1 MRVEINAYFRAH
13 PDTGSGQYLIHLADA
28 LRRGFPDVHLS
39 EHAPGHSSSRRLGK
53 VAWEQVQWPRRARR
67 ADVRHVP
74 YLAPPIVDPRSVVT
88 AHDVIPFVLDA
99 YGAGAGQRL
108 YRLLVRLGIRR
119 SERVIADSA
128 WTGRDL
134 ERRLDVP
141 ADRIRVVPL
150 GVDSR
155 FGPGESGDSR
165 GSDVEGLPSRF
176 ALYLGSLDRRKNL
189 GVLLRAWPR
198 VWAEC
203 GVPLV
208 VYGRS
213 PRPGSRV
220 FVDWFRGQDIDSAP
234 WLEVRGPL
242 DERRKPAVFR
252 AASLFVF
259 PSRYEGF
266 GLEPLEAMASG
277 VPVVAADATSL
288 PEVVGEAGMLV
299 PPDSDDG
306 WADAAIRVLQDRGH
320 AERLRAAGLERARTF
335 TWERTAAATY
345 EIYTEVAR

>member
-1 MRVEINAYFRAH
+1 M
-13 PDTGSGQYLIHLADA
+13 T
-28 LRRGFPDVHLS
+28 
-39 EHAPGHSSSRRLGK
+39 SS
-53 VAWEQVQWPRRARR
+53 
-67 ADVRHVP
+67 
-74 YLAPPIVDPRSVVT
+74 
-88 AHDVIPFVLDA
+88 PFVLNA
-99 YGAGAGQRL
+99 YGAGAGQRP
-108 YRLLVRLGIRR
+108 YRLLVRVGLRR

-128 WTGRDL
+128 WTRRDL
-134 ERRLDVP
+134 ERRLGVP
-141 ADRIRVVPL
+141 ANRIRVIPL

-155 FGPGESGDSR
+155 FGPSDSGDSHV
-165 GSDVEGLPSRF
+165 SDAAGLPNRF

-208 VYGRS
+208 VHGRS
-213 PRPGSRV
+213 PRSGSRV
-220 FVDWFRGQDIDSAP
+220 FVDWFRGLNGESAP

-242 DERRKPAVFR
+242 HERHKPAVFR

-266 GLEPLEAMASG
+266 GLEPLEAMASA

-288 PEVVGEAGMLV
+288 SEVVGEAGILI
-299 PPDSDDG
+299 PPDDVDA
-306 WADAAIRVLQDRGH
+306 WADAAIRLLQDRSH

-335 TWERTAAATY
+335 TWERTAKATHEVY
-345 EIYTEVAR
+345 KEVAR